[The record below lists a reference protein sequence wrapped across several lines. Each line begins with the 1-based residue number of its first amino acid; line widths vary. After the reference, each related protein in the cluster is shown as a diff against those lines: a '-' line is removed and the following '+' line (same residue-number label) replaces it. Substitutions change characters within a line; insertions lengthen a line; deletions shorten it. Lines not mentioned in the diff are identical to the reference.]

1 MPEWTRQG
9 LAGQDYIHFS
19 QRGADLMGDRL
30 AEALNNCYQLYRL
43 EQRLKKEKG
52 KGKKEK

>member
-1 MPEWTRQG
+1 MPEWSRQG

-30 AEALNNCYQLYRL
+30 SQALDNSYRL
-43 EQRLKKEKG
+43 YLLERKAKKSKSQ
-52 KGKKEK
+52 KAVK